1 MRKRRVLLLVREDHV
16 PPDSIEGLS
25 DKEIKPW
32 KGEFD
37 VRVGLTEVG
46 HEVVVLGVDDDL
58 GEVTRAMEAVRPHAV
73 FNLLEEF
80 AREPSF
86 VAYLLGYFE
95 MLGQAYTGC
104 NPLGLLY
111 AADKARQQR
120 ALRQHRIP
128 TPGFFEVP
136 RAAGRG
142 AARLRRP
149 ERMGFPLIV
158 KSQTSH
164 GSVGITQ
171 ASVVHDEASLAE
183 RVAFVHDQL
192 RTDAIVER
200 FIDGRE
206 LYIGVMGNLRLETFP
221 VWELRLENLPARAPF
236 VATEK
241 VKWDLAY
248 QERVG
253 LETGP
258 AEGLPAGVAERAE
271 RIARRAYR
279 ALEQS
284 GYARMD
290 FRVTDDG
297 RVYLIESNPN
307 CDLTYGEDF
316 AKSAELVGLEYPQL
330 LEKIVRLGER
340 WGRRAR

>member
-1 MRKRRVLLLVREDHV
+1 MKPRRVLLLVREDHV

-25 DKEIKPW
+25 DKAIKPW

-37 VRVGLTEVG
+37 VREGLTEHG
-46 HEVVVLGVDDDL
+46 HAVEVLGVDDDL
-58 GEVTRAMEAVRPHAV
+58 DAVSDAVRRVRPHIV

-80 AREPSF
+80 AREQSF
-86 VAYLLGYFE
+86 VAYLLGYLE
-95 MLGQAYTGC
+95 MLGQPYTGC
-104 NPLGLLY
+104 NPVGLLY

-128 TPGFFEVP
+128 TPGFFEAP
-136 RAAGRG
+136 RGR
-142 AARLRRP
+142 RVRRP
-149 ERMGFPLIV
+149 SRMAFPLIV

-164 GSVGITQ
+164 GSMGITQ
-171 ASVVHDEASLAE
+171 SSVVHDDQALADQ
-183 RVAFVHDQL
+183 VAAVHDTMH
-192 RTDAIVER
+192 TDAMVER
-200 FIDGRE
+200 FIAGRE
-206 LYIGVMGNLRLETFP
+206 LYMGVMGNQRLETLP
-221 VWELRLENLPARAPF
+221 LWELRLEKLPAGRPF
-236 VATEK
+236 LATEK

-258 AEGLPAGVAERAE
+258 AAGLPEGTAEKIA
-271 RIARRAYR
+271 RIAKRAYR

-290 FRVTDDG
+290 FRLTDDG

-316 AKSAELVGLEYPQL
+316 AKSAEIAGTEYPRL
-330 LEKIVRLGER
+330 LERVMSLGER
-340 WGRRAR
+340 WSRRPR

>member
-1 MRKRRVLLLVREDHV
+1 MRKRRVLLLVREDFV
-16 PPDSIEGLS
+16 PPESIEGLS

-37 VRVGLTEVG
+37 VREGLTEQG
-46 HEVVVLGVDDDL
+46 HAVEVLGVDDDL
-58 GEVTRAMEAVRPHAV
+58 DAIDAALRRFRPHAV

-80 AREPSF
+80 ARRESA
-86 VAYLLGYFE
+86 VAFLLGHFE
-95 MLGQAYTGC
+95 LRGQPYTGC
-104 NPLGLLY
+104 NPVGLLY

-120 ALRQHRIP
+120 VLRQHRIP
-128 TPGFFEVP
+128 TPGFFNVARGKAVVRP
-136 RAAGRG
+136 R
-142 AARLRRP
+142 
-149 ERMGFPLIV
+149 RMDFPLIV

-164 GSVGITQ
+164 GSIGLTQ
-171 ASVVHDEASLAE
+171 ASVVTDDASLRE
-183 RVAFVHDQL
+183 RVRFVHDEL
-192 RTDAIVER
+192 GTDAIVER
-200 FIDGRE
+200 YIHGRE
-206 LYIGVMGNLRLETFP
+206 LYIGVMGNHRLTTLP
-221 VWELRLENLPARAPF
+221 VWELRLENLPKGAPF

-241 VKWDLAY
+241 VKWDLTY

-258 AEGLPAGVAERAE
+258 ADLTPEIRARVERVAK
-271 RIARRAYR
+271 RAYR

-290 FRVTDDG
+290 FRLADDD

-316 AKSAELVGLEYPQL
+316 AKSAELAGIEYPVL
-330 LEKIVRLGER
+330 LERIVGLGER
-340 WGRRAR
+340 WAKAR

>member
-16 PPDSIEGLS
+16 PPDSIEGLT
-25 DKEIKPW
+25 DKEIRPW

-37 VRVGLTEVG
+37 VREGLTEHG
-46 HEVVVLGVDDDL
+46 HEVEVLGVDDDL
-58 GEVTRAMEAVRPHAV
+58 AAVDGAVRRFRPHAV

-80 AREPSF
+80 ARRESF
-86 VAYLLGYFE
+86 VAYLLGHFE
-95 MLGQAYTGC
+95 LTGQAYTGC
-104 NPLGLLY
+104 NPMGLLY

-128 TPGFFEVP
+128 TPGFFEAP
-136 RAAGRG
+136 RGRKV
-142 AARLRRP
+142 RRP
-149 ERMGFPLIV
+149 TRMEFPLIV

-164 GSVGITQ
+164 GSMGLSQ
-171 ASVVHDEASLAE
+171 ASVVHDEAALLE
-183 RVAFVHDQL
+183 RVAMVHDTL
-192 RTDAIVER
+192 GTDAIVER
-200 FIDGRE
+200 YIEGRE
-206 LYIGVMGNLRLETFP
+206 LYLGVMGNTRLQAFP
-221 VWELRLENLPARAPF
+221 VWELSLANLPAGAPF

-253 LETGP
+253 LRTGA
-258 AEGLPAGVAERAE
+258 AEGLPEGVAERVA

-290 FRVTDDG
+290 FRVTEDG
-297 RVYLIESNPN
+297 RVFLIESNPN

-316 AKSAELVGLEYPQL
+316 AMSAEVAGLEYPSL
-330 LEKIVRLGER
+330 LERIVGLGER
-340 WGRRAR
+340 WGRGGAG